1 LNVVPQVDFKVDI
14 ADAKAAR
21 TEIDW
26 NSKKAGEYKLASL
39 PFHIV
44 RGVCRLR

>member
-1 LNVVPQVDFKVDI
+1 M

-26 NSKKAGEYKLASL
+26 NSKKAGAYKLTFLPLSL
-39 PFHIV
+39 MK
-44 RGVCRLR
+44 GSLSN